1 MLIIPAIDIK
11 DGRCVRLRQ
20 GRMEDETVFSESPHN
35 VAKKWEDAGAERIH
49 IVDLNGAVGGCPANS
64 ETIKKVIAFTSVP
77 LQLGGGI
84 RDMETLKAYFDL
96 GISYIIL
103 GTVLYKNPE
112 FVQEACRRYKNK
124 IIFGIDSHC
133 GKVAVE
139 GWLEKTTFS
148 PIDLVRKFD
157 KFKPAAVV
165 YTDIEKDG
173 MQSGANVK
181 GTVDFAE
188 RSGIPVIASGGIA
201 TLNDIMKFFDVRS
214 SGITG
219 VITGRALYEGTLD
232 LKMAI
237 CKTKEIL

>member
-20 GRMEDETVFSESPHN
+20 GRMEDETVFSDFPHD
-35 VAKKWEDAGAERIH
+35 VAKRWENAGAERIH
-49 IVDLNGAVGGCPANS
+49 LVDLNGAVRGSQINS
-64 ETIKKVIAFTSVP
+64 NAVKKIVSAVSVP

-84 RDMETLKAYFDL
+84 RDMETLKAYFDM

-112 FVQEACRRYKNK
+112 FVREACRKYKNK
-124 IIFGIDSHC
+124 IIFGIDSHS

-148 PIDLVRKFD
+148 PIDLVRKYD

-173 MQSGANVK
+173 MQSGANVD
-181 GTVDFAE
+181 GTVNFAKE
-188 RSGIPVIASGGIA
+188 SGLPVIASGGIA
-201 TLNDIMKFFDVRS
+201 DMDDIMKFYDVRL
-214 SGITG
+214 SGIIG

-232 LKMAI
+232 LGTAI
-237 CKTKEIL
+237 RKTKD

>member
-20 GRMEDETVFSESPHN
+20 GKMEDESIFSDFPHDM
-35 VAKKWEDAGAERIH
+35 AKRWENAGAERIH
-49 IVDLNGAVGGCPANS
+49 LVDLNGAVKGSPINS
-64 ETIKKVIAFTSVP
+64 DTIKKIVSATSVP

-84 RDMETLKAYFDL
+84 RDMETLKSYFDL

-139 GWLEKTTFS
+139 GWLEKTMFS
-148 PIDLVRKFD
+148 PADLIRKFD

-173 MQSGANVK
+173 MQSGANIK
-181 GTVDFAE
+181 GTADFAKE
-188 RSGIPVIASGGIA
+188 SGLPVIASGGVANID
-201 TLNDIMKFFDVRS
+201 DIMKFYDVRS
-214 SGITG
+214 SGIIG
-219 VITGRALYEGTLD
+219 VITGRALYEETLD
-232 LKMAI
+232 LKTAI
-237 CKTKEIL
+237 CKTKE